1 MKYIVIIFLFVAMTG
16 LGQVFMRHDVYDA
29 RKQEERVVFQ
39 ECAIPPNAI
48 EVGDNSYEKYKT
60 ITIIKKYQVSQ
71 AKEQI
76 EKYYQE
82 KLTSTGWE
90 RIENK
95 DNVHYRRG
103 DLAIF
108 IEYDMP
114 FVEVSLLYVG
124 ADKGL

>member
-1 MKYIVIIFLFVAMTG
+1 MLDHYK
-16 LGQVFMRHDVYDA
+16 
-29 RKQEERVVFQ
+29 
-39 ECAIPPNAI
+39 
-48 EVGDNSYEKYKT
+48 KYKT
-60 ITIIKKYQVSQ
+60 IAIIKKYKVSQ
-71 AKEQI
+71 AEEQI

-95 DNVHYRRG
+95 DGVHYRR
-103 DLAIF
+103 DNLAIF